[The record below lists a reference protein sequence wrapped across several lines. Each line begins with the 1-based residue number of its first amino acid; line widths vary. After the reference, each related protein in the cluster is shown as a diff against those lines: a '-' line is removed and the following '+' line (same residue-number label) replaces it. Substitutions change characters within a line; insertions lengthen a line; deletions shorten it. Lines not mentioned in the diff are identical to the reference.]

1 MTSLLNDGLLVIAI
15 PLAVLA
21 GLVSFF
27 SPCVLP
33 LLPGYLAYAA
43 GLVRGD
49 AVAPIALSLTGARG
63 SAAPAPASPRPGADP
78 EVRRRLMLG
87 TTLFVTGF
95 AVVFTLYG
103 AAFGAAGGYLL
114 RYQDVLVRVL
124 GVFVV
129 VMGLTFMGAL
139 QPLST
144 RLSGAAVHWRP
155 RPGLAGAPLLG
166 AVFGLGWT
174 PCIGPVLAAVLTLS
188 FGTGAAGR
196 GAVLSFAYAVGVGA
210 PFLFAAWS
218 TPRARR
224 LFGPL
229 QRHPRLVARIGGGG
243 LVAIGVLQVSGAWTA
258 LLGAMQALVAGYVL
272 PL

>member
-43 GLVRGD
+43 GLVRVD
-49 AVAPIALSLTGARG
+49 AVAQ
-63 SAAPAPASPRPGADP
+63 
-78 EVRRRLMLG
+78 VRRRLMLG
-87 TTLFVTGF
+87 TTLFVAGF

-188 FGTGAAGR
+188 LSTGAAAR
-196 GAVLSFAYAVGVGA
+196 GAVLSFAYAIGVGV
-210 PFLFAAWS
+210 PFLLAAWS

-224 LFGPL
+224 LFGPV
-229 QRHPRLVARIGGGG
+229 QRHPRLVARVGGAG
-243 LVAIGVLQVSGAWTA
+243 LVTIGVLQVTGAWTA
-258 LLGAMQALVAGYVL
+258 LLAATQALVAGYVL
-272 PL
+272 PV